1 MWVQAIRTF
10 GYKGSG
16 PAQRRGAAGRGVTAK
31 EGLGLVHKEALV
43 LIQRGGLHRQEC
55 GILKF
60 RVGAGDRA
68 RAKRAGA
75 PRESQLVSFQLWKE
89 TNNFELYT
97 SKIIETGTSLV
108 VQWLRICLPMQGTR
122 VRALVREDPT
132 CRGATKPVSHNY

>member
-1 MWVQAIRTF
+1 MVKR
-10 GYKGSG
+10 G
-16 PAQRRGAAGRGVTAK
+16 PAGLGSFQTPQINTRGK
-31 EGLGLVHKEALV
+31 EGRRLVHEEALV

-97 SKIIETGTSLV
+97 SKIIETDRKSV
-108 VQWLRICLPMQGTR
+108 V
-122 VRALVREDPT
+122 
-132 CRGATKPVSHNY
+132 